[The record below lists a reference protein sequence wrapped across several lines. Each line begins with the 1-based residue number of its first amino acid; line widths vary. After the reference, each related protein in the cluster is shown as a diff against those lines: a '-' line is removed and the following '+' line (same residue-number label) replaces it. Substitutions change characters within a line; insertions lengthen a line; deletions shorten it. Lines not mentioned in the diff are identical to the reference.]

1 MICEQEIRAKWRTV
15 TRRLIALKKHITT
28 MESCTSGQ
36 LASLITDTE
45 GSSAVMKGAF
55 VTYSNEAK
63 IAMGVPA
70 ETIGTYGV
78 YSKETAIAMA
88 ETARAG
94 YGADYAVGV
103 TGSMGNFDPANKDS
117 VPGEVYYAI
126 ADENG
131 TTAVKLVL
139 EPQPTRLEYKLLV
152 ADYVA
157 DALLEKLK

>member
-1 MICEQEIRAKWRTV
+1 MKNEDAIRAQYRQIT
-15 TRRLIALKKHITT
+15 TALIREGLTITT
-28 MESCTSGQ
+28 MESCTAG
-36 LASLITDTE
+36 LIASLLTDTE
-45 GSSAVMKGAF
+45 GSSAILKGAF

-70 ETIGTYGV
+70 KTIGTYGV

-126 ADENG
+126 ADEKG

-139 EPQPTRLEYKLLV
+139 EPQPRRLEYKLLV